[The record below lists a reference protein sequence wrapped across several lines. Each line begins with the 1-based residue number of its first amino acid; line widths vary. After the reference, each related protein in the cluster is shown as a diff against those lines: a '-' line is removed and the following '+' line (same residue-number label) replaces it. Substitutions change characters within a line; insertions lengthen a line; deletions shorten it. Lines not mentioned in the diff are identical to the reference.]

1 MLPGVWKNVP
11 IKLKF
16 VVFFVVVVGQL
27 MVSNGQP
34 VLITRRAER
43 IFGEDKNNFVVSKIF

>member
-16 VVFFVVVVGQL
+16 VVFFVVVGQL